1 MYFILKNATFSNA
14 IGTISV
20 QEGNVGGGG
29 NGGSTTPTN
38 VTFTINPTPSNAT
51 VTLTASGYTQS
62 GNSITVLSGTK
73 VSYTVSASGYTTKSG
88 SKTVSYT
95 QSLGI
100 VLSAA
105 GSGGTNPPSD
115 GGSGSGGNDSY
126 TWVEMTNYVVKN
138 TAISES
144 GGAISGVTD
153 VVRHNFTVPGPGLY
167 RATGTYSTGAGIV
180 CFGNGTKLT
189 HEMPSSPFTNY
200 EFHTPDTVDTIAV
213 QGSSTITPKLY
224 KYQSADGIEILTI
237 DEANIKKG
245 TYLDQNG
252 FAAIQDANAIR
263 HNYQSLPAGTYLAS
277 GYYPKDN
284 TEALGIAIFTPSGSI
299 VERYRPNSASF
310 DDYSVVIT
318 ETLTIG
324 VAGSVSKQPMLK
336 RVSQ

>member
-1 MYFILKNATFSNA
+1 
-14 IGTISV
+14 
-20 QEGNVGGGG
+20 
-29 NGGSTTPTN
+29 
-38 VTFTINPTPSNAT
+38 
-51 VTLTASGYTQS
+51 
-62 GNSITVLSGTK
+62 
-73 VSYTVSASGYTTKSG
+73 
-88 SKTVSYT
+88 
-95 QSLGI
+95 
-100 VLSAA
+100 
-105 GSGGTNPPSD
+105 
-115 GGSGSGGNDSY
+115 
-126 TWVEMTNYVVKN
+126 MTNYVVKN

-180 CFGNGTKLT
+180 CFGNNTKLT
-189 HEMPSSPFTNY
+189 YEMPSSPFTNY
-200 EFHTPDTVDTIAV
+200 EFYAPSSVDTIAV

-224 KYQSADGIEILTI
+224 KYQSADNIEILTI

-252 FAAIQDANAIR
+252 SAVIQDANAIR
-263 HNYQSLPAGTYLAS
+263 HNYQSLPAGAYLAS

-310 DDYSVVIT
+310 DDYTVTIT